1 MYCSTEDDEVNG
13 NLKETENISIEKQ
26 ILTFNGNDKFQ
37 DSIQTTELMDTSA
50 ISSPFESSKR

>member
-50 ISSPFESSKR
+50 ISSPFESFKR